1 MKSRCWPSRRGLRGK
16 LDGEGSQR
24 SDPWLVY
31 SSVYRCEHIMLSCA
45 HTNLTNGDCMPLTA
59 TADAAAL
66 EREAEKGRVALK
78 GFFGIAEEWRCTTD
92 EKIALLGGVSRTT
105 LYKYAKLPRVRL
117 PRDTL
122 ERISLILGIYKALQV
137 LYPTHER
144 ANLRVRLPT
153 TDLPFAGKSAME
165 FMCQGSMRHLIL
177 TRQYFDAK
185 RGWA

>member
-1 MKSRCWPSRRGLRGK
+1 MTFTA
-16 LDGEGSQR
+16 EA
-24 SDPWLVY
+24 
-31 SSVYRCEHIMLSCA
+31 E
-45 HTNLTNGDCMPLTA
+45 TA
-59 TADAAAL
+59 TLD
-66 EREAEKGRVALK
+66 REAEKGRVALK
-78 GFFGIAEEWRCTTD
+78 GFFGIANEWNCTTD

-144 ANLRVRLPT
+144 ANQRIRLAT
-153 TDLPFAGKSAME
+153 TELPFAGKSAME
-165 FMCQGSMRHLIL
+165 FMAQGSMRHLML
-177 TRQYFDAK
+177 VRQYFDAK